1 MMTITKILMFGI
13 CKLCVINNLGKIR
26 NHQIIACYK
35 KKINFIVSFRLKPIF
50 RFTILGMI
58 VSSSTVTFLPQYVLK
73 HSSWYKKL
81 DTFDYRAYP
90 DPKLLIHYNNI
101 CFSCIDL
108 SATLDHNIPQ
118 NLQLLIFNST
128 FWTMFLPFCTSLQVV
143 FSKKFLINCSCNI
156 IVPSFVLL
164 LCQLFTFGHNMKY
177 CFNFVVTHSTKTW
190 LGCFIYLVFNILV
203 PIVCPC
209 PAHNA
214 ASISA
219 FKSPFL
225 SHFHVSFSYVVSGFY
240 SANIPY
246 IFLFFHNSL
255 FPIILFCLYFFLF
268 TVSLNAI
275 FSAALTP
282 SISGS
287 TDFLTYHPNL
297 FSSILIHPSQLINL
311 FLFISLQRYTL
322 LKSLLECSARCI
334 VINFLVFHS
343 KLFNSLVP

>member
-1 MMTITKILMFGI
+1 
-13 CKLCVINNLGKIR
+13 
-26 NHQIIACYK
+26 
-35 KKINFIVSFRLKPIF
+35 
-50 RFTILGMI
+50 MI

-164 LCQLFTFGHNMKY
+164 LCQLLTFCHNMKY

-203 PIVCPC
+203 RIVCPC

-255 FPIILFCLYFFLF
+255 FPIILFCLYFFY
-268 TVSLNAI
+268 SL
-275 FSAALTP
+275 
-282 SISGS
+282 
-287 TDFLTYHPNL
+287 Y
-297 FSSILIHPSQLINL
+297 
-311 FLFISLQRYTL
+311 R
-322 LKSLLECSARCI
+322 
-334 VINFLVFHS
+334 
-343 KLFNSLVP
+343 